1 MAQCAH
7 SGVPGTGSEG
17 GGGRVAGGQLATQG
31 WASSAGHSHVPGAHG
46 ALGQAARVGTHAG
59 GSWGL
64 GTRQAAVST
73 LEDMR

>member
-7 SGVPGTGSEG
+7 SGVPGKGSEG
-17 GGGRVAGGQLATQG
+17 GGGRVAGGQLATLG
-31 WASSAGHSHVPGAHG
+31 GASSAGHSHVPGAHG